1 MGAGLICSN
10 SFDMVAESTD
20 DRRVTEAALDSEYI
34 CSGKKERGMFYLLLF
49 FLQFGFNMLQ
59 KIVCLKF

>member
-1 MGAGLICSN
+1 MICSN

-34 CSGKKERGMFYLLLF
+34 RSGKKEKGMFYLCIF
-49 FLQFGFNMLQ
+49 FAIWLQYAAKNSQFEIL
-59 KIVCLKF
+59 ICL